1 MQRTTTAAGRF
12 HESYLGGRSPWVG
25 SLPRMRIREGFPGQR
40 LRVLPPDVVRA
51 ATGAGMTQQLLVTD
65 AGYYPHAL
73 HHGATR
79 QHGAWGTIVI
89 VVSSGRGACRTGEE
103 VVEVGPAQAL
113 VIPARTP
120 HRYWSDDRDPWT
132 ISWMHVRGENVEE
145 FERSVTP
152 GGVAAVVDVH
162 EPLHVVG
169 ELERALAALE
179 SDETMPNVLRAAGA
193 GWSVLAQIAADA
205 AAGSQTRTEPVRAA
219 QAYLREH
226 LEAPVRVGELAARV
240 GLSTSHFAA
249 LFRKA
254 TGGGVVEYVK
264 RLRIARASELLV
276 TTAMTVADVARAVG
290 YDDPFYF
297 SRQFRGVHDCSP
309 TTFRERAN
317 S

>member
-1 MQRTTTAAGRF
+1 
-12 HESYLGGRSPWVG
+12 
-25 SLPRMRIREGFPGQR
+25 MRIREGFPGQR

-51 ATGAGMTQQLLVTD
+51 ALAGGLTRRLLVTD
-65 AGYYPHAL
+65 AGYYPNAL

-79 QHGAWGTIVI
+79 QRGAHGTIVI
-89 VVSSGRGACRTGEE
+89 AVSSGRGACRTGES
-103 VVEVGPAQAL
+103 VVAVGPGQVL
-113 VIPARTP
+113 LIPARTP
-120 HRYWSDDRDPWT
+120 HRYWSDDHDPWT
-132 ISWMHVRGENVEE
+132 ISWMHVRGEDALEVERNVAPEG
-145 FERSVTP
+145 S
-152 GGVAAVVDVH
+152 AAVVTLR

-179 SDETMPNVLRAAGA
+179 ADETAPNLLRASGA
-193 GWSVLAQIAADA
+193 AWSVLAQLVADA
-205 AAGSQTRTEPVRAA
+205 AAGSNGRTEPVHAA

-226 LEAPVRVGELAARV
+226 LDAPVRVGELAAQV

-254 TGGGVVEYVK
+254 TGGGVIEYVK

-276 TTAMTVADVARAVG
+276 TTAMPVADVARAVG

-297 SRQFRGVHDCSP
+297 SRQFRAVHDCSP
-309 TTFRERAN
+309 TAFRERAT